1 MNKKPHTPSAV
12 PSLISTQSIPLAE
25 AEMDQQFNYPLKQF
39 QIGLCQLEHEF
50 IATIYGQD
58 VSRSDV
64 VRAIVE
70 SFGSRLEIL
79 KLGFL
84 RDIQSSATKIG
95 PGFVSRALPEAILL
109 GRTATEVLAV
119 YLGVAFVAPAVSG
132 IVVSTATSGF
142 WIWKTTADITLAA
155 KVAAVLGLASGP
167 VGWGITLTSAV
178 ATGLCVRPVGKM
190 VTRRLAGK
198 RLIKGW
204 CYDVR
209 PALEAWANDIV
220 SQAKTALRGD

>member
-1 MNKKPHTPSAV
+1 
-12 PSLISTQSIPLAE
+12 
-25 AEMDQQFNYPLKQF
+25 MDQHFNYPLKQF
-39 QIGLCQLEHEF
+39 QIGLRQLEHEF
-50 IATIYGQD
+50 IAAIYCQD
-58 VSRSDV
+58 VSSSEI

-70 SFGSRLEIL
+70 SFGNRLEIL

-84 RDIQSSATKIG
+84 RDIQSSSTKIG
-95 PGFVSRALPEAILL
+95 PEFVARDLPEAILL

-132 IVVSTATSGF
+132 IVVGTATSGF

-155 KVAAVLGLASGP
+155 KVAAVLGVATGP

-178 ATGLCVRPVGKM
+178 VSGLCVRPVGKM
-190 VTRRLAGK
+190 ITRRLAEN

-204 CYDVR
+204 QDDVR
-209 PALEAWANDIV
+209 PALESWAKDIIA
-220 SQAKTALRGD
+220 QAKTALRCD